1 MSKSKMKEDFRKMA
15 KWSIRK
21 MAKWSIRKMF
31 ENYPDETISLKELKT
46 QLEFAWDELVEDEEI
61 EAPGEGFINE

>member
-21 MAKWSIRKMF
+21 MF
-31 ENYPDETISLKELKT
+31 EKYPDETISLKELKT

-61 EAPGEGFINE
+61 EAPGEGFSNE